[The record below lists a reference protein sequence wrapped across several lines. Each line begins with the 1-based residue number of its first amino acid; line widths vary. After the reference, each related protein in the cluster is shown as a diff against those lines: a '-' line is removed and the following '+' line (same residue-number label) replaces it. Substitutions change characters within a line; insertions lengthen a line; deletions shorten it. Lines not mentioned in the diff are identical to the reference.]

1 MVEPTTKQQDK
12 KHTNT
17 LLIISVL
24 LIIGGGVFVFTQ
36 VMQLMIIE
44 NVSKLCQE
52 SLIFGNLIS
61 EKNQLAC
68 SYIADEKLNRQ
79 ILFSF
84 ALGILIF
91 GVILITFAIHK
102 RKQ

>member
-1 MVEPTTKQQDK
+1 MEEPTTKQV
-12 KHTNT
+12 KHKSNT

-24 LIIGGGVFVFTQ
+24 IIIGGGVFVFTQ
-36 VMQLMIIE
+36 TMQLMIIE
-44 NVSKLCQE
+44 HVSIMCEE
-52 SLIFGNLIS
+52 SLILGDLIS

-68 SYIADEKLNRQ
+68 SYILDEKLNRQ

-84 ALGILIF
+84 AVGILIF